1 MPVTYQQTK
10 WEVLSPE
17 SVLPGTCRTKGAWAA
32 TWVVRKTIL
41 GAFSHLEVSVL
52 APLAVL
58 PQLPA
63 VVTPEGDYGGLP
75 QAQVLHKSIL
85 TALAESV
92 GMTEYHANSVLDET
106 CSRSSTRPI
115 SASMKDM
122 EE

>member
-41 GAFSHLEVSVL
+41 GAFSHLEVSVF

-63 VVTPEGDYGGLP
+63 VVTPEGNNGGVSKAKVLQHIQHSGDGLAMGRTPFSYLP
-75 QAQVLHKSIL
+75 IS
-85 TALAESV
+85 
-92 GMTEYHANSVLDET
+92 
-106 CSRSSTRPI
+106 SSTW
-115 SASMKDM
+115 DM